1 MTDEQIEEF
10 ILDCID
16 LNLDEANK
24 QKAHEWLQ
32 ARQAAFLALNVLETS
47 GLLATAAI
55 SGISN
60 GSLRV
65 LPQSNRKPLV
75 EIDIRDAVTVQ
86 DPQPSPPAKNAG
98 ELAQLAASFILT
110 ARKN

>member
-1 MTDEQIEEF
+1 MTDDQIEEF

-16 LNLDEANK
+16 LNLDEVNK

-32 ARQAAFLALNVLETS
+32 ARQAAFLAINILETS

-65 LPQSNRKPLV
+65 LPQTNRKPLFDN
-75 EIDIRDAVTVQ
+75 DIRDAVTVQ
-86 DPQPSPPAKNAG
+86 NPQPSPPAEKCG
-98 ELAQLAASFILT
+98 
-110 ARKN
+110 